1 MRMFMK
7 NKIIVDEI
15 MVKVSVIMPV
25 YNSVSSVVKMLNSLK
40 SQTLKEFEVLMIDDG
55 SNDGTENI
63 LDNFAQMDQRFKA
76 VHKQNGGVSA
86 ARQTGLELAQGAYVI
101 HADSDDWV
109 DPKMLEELYINAK
122 QNDADVVIC
131 DFFSNTDKNQIL
143 VKQEPLSLD
152 PAEILKELFQQLHGS
167 CWNKLVRRVCYNK
180 YKIRFP
186 DGVNHCEDLL
196 TWIQLFQ
203 HPDVKVSY
211 LPKAFYHYYNNSES
225 ITRNYTH
232 NTYEMRL
239 KYLSKLDEILSD
251 DYYNLKQKA
260 AFGVFTEAV
269 MFNVLTRNESLN
281 GLSLYKSEILKLKS
295 VKWKI
300 GFFFL
305 FIGLNKMASKLLH
318 Y

>member
-1 MRMFMK
+1 MRMCMK

-86 ARQTGLELAQGAYVI
+86 ARQTGLDLAKGEYVI

-109 DPKMLEELYINAK
+109 DPNMLEELYINAK

-131 DFFSNTDKNQIL
+131 DFFSNTDRKQVL
-143 VKQEPLSLD
+143 VKQEPLSLA
-152 PAEILKELFQQLHGS
+152 PAELLNELFQQLHGS
-167 CWNKLVRRVCYNK
+167 CWNKLARRVCYNK

-186 DGVNHCEDLL
+186 EGVNHCEDLL

-211 LPKAFYHYYNNSES
+211 LPKAFYHYYNNSDS
-225 ITRNYTH
+225 ITRNFTH

-251 DYYNLKQKA
+251 DYRDLKQKA

-269 MFNVLTRNESLN
+269 MFNVLSYDEAKEGLIRFRNEIKHIESL
-281 GLSLYKSEILKLKS
+281 
-295 VKWKI
+295 KWKI
-300 GFFFL
+300 VFFCLSMGF
-305 FIGLNKMASKLLH
+305 NRVASKLIH

>member
-1 MRMFMK
+1 M
-7 NKIIVDEI
+7 VDEI

-25 YNSVSSVVKMLNSLK
+25 YNSVSSVVRMLNSLK
-40 SQTLKEFEVLMIDDG
+40 SQTFKEFEVLMIDDG
-55 SNDGTENI
+55 SNDGTENL

-86 ARQTGLELAQGAYVI
+86 ARQTGLDLAQGEYVI

-109 DPKMLEELYINAK
+109 DPNMLEELYINAK

-131 DFFSNTDKNQIL
+131 DFFSNTDRKQIL

-152 PAEILKELFQQLHGS
+152 PAELLKELFQKQHGS
-167 CWNKLVRRVCYNK
+167 CCNKLVRRVCYNK

-251 DYYNLKQKA
+251 DYRNLKQKA

-269 MFNVLTRNESLN
+269 MFNVLSYDEAKECLIRFRNEIKHIESL
-281 GLSLYKSEILKLKS
+281 
-295 VKWKI
+295 KWKI
-300 GFFFL
+300 GFFCLSMGF
-305 FIGLNKMASKLLH
+305 NRVASKLIH

>member
-1 MRMFMK
+1 MR
-7 NKIIVDEI
+7 D
-15 MVKVSVIMPV
+15 
-25 YNSVSSVVKMLNSLK
+25 
-40 SQTLKEFEVLMIDDG
+40 
-55 SNDGTENI
+55 
-63 LDNFAQMDQRFKA
+63 
-76 VHKQNGGVSA
+76 
-86 ARQTGLELAQGAYVI
+86 
-101 HADSDDWV
+101 
-109 DPKMLEELYINAK
+109 
-122 QNDADVVIC
+122 
-131 DFFSNTDKNQIL
+131 
-143 VKQEPLSLD
+143 
-152 PAEILKELFQQLHGS
+152 LFQHLHGS
-167 CWNKLVRRVCYNK
+167 CCNKLVRRVCYNK

>member
-1 MRMFMK
+1 MRMCMK

-25 YNSVSSVVKMLNSLK
+25 YNSVLSVVKMLNSLK

-86 ARQTGLELAQGAYVI
+86 ARQTGLDLAKGEYVI

-109 DPKMLEELYINAK
+109 DPNMLEELYINAK

-131 DFFSNTDKNQIL
+131 DFFSNTDRKQVL
-143 VKQEPLSLD
+143 VKQEPLSLA
-152 PAEILKELFQQLHGS
+152 PAELLNELFQQLHGS
-167 CWNKLVRRVCYNK
+167 CCNKLARRVCYNK

-186 DGVNHCEDLL
+186 NGVNHCEDLL

-203 HPDVKVSY
+203 HPDIKVSY
-211 LPKAFYHYYNNSES
+211 LPKAFYHYYNNSDS
-225 ITRNYTH
+225 ITRNFTH
-232 NTYEMRL
+232 KTYEMRL
-239 KYLSKLDEILSD
+239 QYISKLDEILSD
-251 DYYNLKQKA
+251 DYYDLKQNA
-260 AFGVFTEAV
+260 AFGVFTEAA
-269 MFNVLTRNESLN
+269 MFNVLKRNELLN
-281 GLSLYKSEILKLKS
+281 GLALYKSHILKLKS
-295 VKWKI
+295 FKWKI